1 MQRSRTATIFFF
13 FGESRSGWVFLAQSG
28 SFVCFNSAFLSGH
41 AGCEA
46 REFLSIPSSEC
57 ISTYQMLPCPF
68 LSDWSTSFATG
79 SHLVLFTGSS
89 TAISL
94 PRVLGCRCPDKR
106 WIEKSSVG
114 QRTSSGRCLRL
125 VAQTSAYYAF
135 SGWQRFNFL
144 SLQEVYPL
152 IVSGVQLST
161 VNAKD
166 EDSLQQEP
174 RFFSIS
180 TPQQHFCEDRAAL
193 SEVPT
198 GQWSLEGA
206 ICTNW
211 GGLKLRA
218 DPGSLTTFDPNI
230 STRPL
235 GLVTPNFGLARL
247 PALRYPFETTYHLIA
262 PRLYI

>member
-1 MQRSRTATIFFF
+1 MLTVSCSDLFCLLLCLFRLAAFWFF
-13 FGESRSGWVFLAQSG
+13 
-28 SFVCFNSAFLSGH
+28 
-41 AGCEA
+41 
-46 REFLSIPSSEC
+46 
-57 ISTYQMLPCPF
+57 
-68 LSDWSTSFATG
+68 
-79 SHLVLFTGSS
+79 
-89 TAISL
+89 
-94 PRVLGCRCPDKR
+94 
-106 WIEKSSVG
+106 
-114 QRTSSGRCLRL
+114 
-125 VAQTSAYYAF
+125 
-135 SGWQRFNFL
+135 

-180 TPQQHFCEDRAAL
+180 TPQQHFCEDRPAL

-218 DPGSLTTFDPNI
+218 DPGSLATFDPNI
-230 STRPL
+230 STAPL
-235 GLVTPNFGLARL
+235 GLVTPNSGLARL

-262 PRLYI
+262 PRLYIYSNLIVYIYMYIYIYINTYNTHMYI